1 MSVGRFPF
9 KVYFNGE
16 LIATTKYGAEA
27 AAVVGMRGRGGV
39 VLYDG
44 WIIFREGYED
54 PLAADSWDLAEALMD
69 ERIKKREVKRDA
81 H

>member
-1 MSVGRFPF
+1 
-9 KVYFNGE
+9 
-16 LIATTKYGAEA
+16 
-27 AAVVGMRGRGGV
+27 MRGRGGV